1 MGLQGIRQDL
11 VSKQQ
16 QSQIKG
22 KEISL
27 KEMKKQ
33 SLHFS
38 SLISFSPSYPLPCR
52 GRRIDYVAFQVVLV
66 VKNPPA
72 NAGNLRDMGL
82 IPRSGSSRGGG
93 NGNPLQYSCL
103 ENLVDRGA
111 WWATVHGVAKS
122 WTRLRLLSMHAR
134 TSVLFSIESPE
145 PRTVPGTSKHTTFF
159 KWLLFIV
166 IFFTEGVK

>member
-82 IPRSGSSRGGG
+82 IPRSGRSRGGG

-122 WTRLRLLSMHAR
+122 
-134 TSVLFSIESPE
+134 
-145 PRTVPGTSKHTTFF
+145 
-159 KWLLFIV
+159 
-166 IFFTEGVK
+166 